1 MRARW
6 QGEAQRSKKIISAP
20 ANEPCWFLQSSVL
33 SISLQRSRRTTPG
46 CAASLTRRSSLKR
59 THLLPRCALDK
70 FVPPEKCRLWG
81 KAQSSSQGWMLAR
94 LVALPWDVLLPESSY
109 PVIKRGITY
118 LTLGPEGGERQKSH
132 LHTPCTATHIIQV
145 AAPLCS
151 SAQHKL
157 CSFCLASSFPRT
169 TVPCSGVAAIIVL
182 LPPLGRNP
190 PKQAHRPDLC
200 TSRWFLFPGKWC
212 SHWIKEGWDASGP
225 CFLKSGELN

>member
-1 MRARW
+1 MNRAGSCNL
-6 QGEAQRSKKIISAP
+6 QSCQSLCSAP
-20 ANEPCWFLQSSVL
+20 AELPLGVLRPSHAEAAQEGPISSHGALWTNLCHRRNAVFGGRRRAAHRDGCWHCCG
-33 SISLQRSRRTTPG
+33 TTHQAKQCLG
-46 CAASLTRRSSLKR
+46 C
-59 THLLPRCALDK
+59 H
-70 FVPPEKCRLWG
+70 
-81 KAQSSSQGWMLAR
+81 

-118 LTLGPEGGERQKSH
+118 ITLGPGGGEGQKTH
-132 LHTPCTATHIIQV
+132 LHTPCTATHVIQV
-145 AAPLCS
+145 AAPLCT

-157 CSFCLASSFPRT
+157 CSFCLAPSFPRT